1 MVCYRKPS
9 CYNEFMDREKL
20 MGELIDSSVL
30 QKQFFT
36 ILHEHVSNPKSGTKA
51 AFDIESPA
59 YLEYSSAI
67 KKMFGENPNSQQIL
81 LFQVELI
88 QIFLQMVAENNR
100 AILAV
105 MLTYGI
111 E

>member
-1 MVCYRKPS
+1 
-9 CYNEFMDREKL
+9 MDREKL

-30 QKQFFT
+30 QKQFFA
-36 ILHEHVSNPKSGTKA
+36 ILHEHVNHRKSGTKV

-59 YLEYSSAI
+59 YLEYSAAI

-81 LFQVELI
+81 LSQLELI
-88 QIFLQMVAENNR
+88 QIFLQMLAENNR
-100 AILAV
+100 AILSV